1 MVIVS
6 AAKSDPPTPRSHA
19 LARAAQQR
27 QQERANRKREREA
40 RRRERR
46 EQRSEEFRLREQ

>member
-1 MVIVS
+1 MVTVS
-6 AAKSDPPTPRSHA
+6 TAKSDPPTPWSRA

-27 QQERANRKREREA
+27 ERERANRKREREA

-46 EQRSEEFRLREQ
+46 EQRSEEFRPREQ